1 MMMVQMGLPW
11 VILETEDQVDLVVQM
26 AQDLEG

>member
-1 MMMVQMGLPW
+1 MMMVQMDLPW